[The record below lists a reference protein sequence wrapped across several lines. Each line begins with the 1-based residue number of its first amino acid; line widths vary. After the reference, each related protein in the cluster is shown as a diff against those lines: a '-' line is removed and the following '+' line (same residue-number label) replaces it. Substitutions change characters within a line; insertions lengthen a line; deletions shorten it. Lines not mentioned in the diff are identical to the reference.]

1 MLPNADDK
9 RKINVSKE
17 KVRGRSIVHLV
28 FGLGALSHKE
38 EKNYQKG
45 EIYRQILQDR
55 IYGIHTSIVLSLYP
69 TTFGYS
75 LGGYSHRERCRAPD
89 RRKLIERSKVEADK

>member
-1 MLPNADDK
+1 
-9 RKINVSKE
+9 
-17 KVRGRSIVHLV
+17 V
-28 FGLGALSHKE
+28 FGLGGLSHKE

-55 IYGIHTSIVLSLYP
+55 IYGIDTSIVLSLYP

-75 LGGYSHRERCRAPD
+75 LEGYSHRERCRAPD
-89 RRKLIERSKVEADK
+89 RRKSIERSKVEADK